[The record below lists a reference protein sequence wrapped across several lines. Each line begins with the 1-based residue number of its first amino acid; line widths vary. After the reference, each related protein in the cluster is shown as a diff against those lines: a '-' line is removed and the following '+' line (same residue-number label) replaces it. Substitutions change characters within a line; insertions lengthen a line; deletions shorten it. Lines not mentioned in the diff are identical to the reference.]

1 MTERATILLAI
12 KPEYAE
18 KIYHGIKKY
27 EYRKTT
33 IRSGCPG
40 KIVLYETRPVCR
52 ITGEIRIGSVLN
64 ENPETIWNKT
74 NEYSGITKQNFDNY
88 YKGKS
93 KSVAYQIVEARK
105 YTKARELK
113 EYGLKRAPQGF
124 VYLTLHDFIYMK

>member
-1 MTERATILLAI
+1 MTKGITILLPI

-33 IRSGCPG
+33 IRNGCPG
-40 KIVLYETRPVCR
+40 KIVLYETRPVSQ

-74 NEYSGITKQNFDNY
+74 NKYGGITKQNFDNY

-93 KSVAYQIVEARK
+93 KCVAYEIVEARK

-113 EYGLKRAPQGF
+113 EYGLTRAPQGF
-124 VYLTLHDFIYMK
+124 VYLTPHDFIYMK